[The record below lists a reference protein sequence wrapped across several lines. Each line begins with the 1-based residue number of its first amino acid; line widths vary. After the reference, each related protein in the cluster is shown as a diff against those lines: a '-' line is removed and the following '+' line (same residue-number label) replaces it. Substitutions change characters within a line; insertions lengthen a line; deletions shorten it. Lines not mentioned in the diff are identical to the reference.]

1 MTGLSLSAV
10 RDDACPQPAK
20 RFDPEFME
28 LVEMCMRLARE
39 KAALEERVEKLEVQL
54 EDYARDEQARQAAE
68 REEAE
73 FQMFA
78 LAGEVGERI
87 RWPQN

>member
-1 MTGLSLSAV
+1 MTKEVAITGSSSKVGFLLK
-10 RDDACPQPAK
+10 RDAPAAI
-20 RFDPEFME
+20 E
-28 LVEMCMRLARE
+28 LCLRLARE
-39 KAALEERVEKLEVQL
+39 KAALEERVEKLEAQL
-54 EDYARDEQARQAAE
+54 EDYARDEQAREAAE

>member
-1 MTGLSLSAV
+1 MTRLSLSAV
-10 RDDACPQPAK
+10 SNSARPQPAK
-20 RFDPEFME
+20 HFDPDFRE

-39 KAALEERVEKLEVQL
+39 KAALEERVEKLEAQL
-54 EDYARDEQARQAAE
+54 ENYARDEQAREAAE